1 MNNTN
6 YKKQYNLALT
16 TLGCD
21 KNRVDSEMLL
31 HQFAQHGFNLVDD
44 HANADVIVVNT
55 CAFLE
60 SARKEAIET
69 IIELSNYKQT
79 GLLKTLV
86 VAGCLSQQFGEEIF
100 PLLDEADVVVGINE
114 YKNIAQIVLDA
125 LEKQSRVLKVSPCT
139 KEIFFDDRILTTPKH
154 YAYLKIADGCNNFCS
169 YCLIPYIRGRNRS
182 TPIEQLVAQAEKLVA
197 QGVSELILV
206 AQDTTKYGIDLYGK
220 PQLVR
225 LIQEL
230 SNLDV
235 KRIRL
240 LYCYPELVD
249 DQLLHEIENN
259 PKVCKYVDIPLQHIC
274 DKILS
279 AMNRKTN
286 KEKII
291 SLFDKI
297 ANLKEK
303 VAVRTTFI
311 CGFPN
316 ETDETFEEII
326 EFLKKYKLENVG
338 AFAYSKEKGTLA
350 YKMKGHLIKRD
361 KEKYVKRLYKVQN
374 EIVQQNNTQY
384 VGKTLECVI
393 DEQIDDVTYLGRS
406 QYQAPEID
414 SVVYVTS
421 NNPLEVGKYYDVKI
435 CSIYDDYDL
444 IGEIV

>member
-1 MNNTN
+1 MNNLKNKFT
-6 YKKQYNLALT
+6 LALT

-31 HQFAQHGFNLVDD
+31 HQFQKHGFVLVDD
-44 HANADVIVVNT
+44 HSKADVIVVNT

-69 IIELSNYKQT
+69 ILELSQFRQT
-79 GLLKTLV
+79 GSLKTLV
-86 VAGCLSQQFGEEIF
+86 VAGCLSQQFGEEVF
-100 PLLDEADVVVGINE
+100 PLMTEADVVVGINE

-125 LEKQSRVLKVSPCT
+125 LKTQSRVLKVSPCT

-182 TPIEQLVAQAEKLVA
+182 TPIEQLVGQATKLLA

-206 AQDTTKYGIDLYGK
+206 AQDTTKYGVDLYGK
-220 PQLVR
+220 PKLVE
-225 LIQEL
+225 LLQEL
-230 SNLDV
+230 SKLDL

-249 DQLLHEIENN
+249 DKLLHEIENN
-259 PKVCKYVDIPLQHIC
+259 PKICKYVDIPLQHIC
-274 DKILS
+274 DKILKS
-279 AMNRKTN
+279 MNRKTN
-286 KEKII
+286 KQSII

-297 ANLKEK
+297 ASLSEK

-311 CGFPN
+311 CGFPG
-316 ETDETFEEII
+316 ETEKTFEEVVD
-326 EFLKKYKLENVG
+326 FLKKYKLENVG
-338 AFAYSKEKGTLA
+338 AFAYSKEEGTLA
-350 YKMKGHLIKRD
+350 YKMKGHLLKRD
-361 KEKYVKRLYKVQN
+361 KEKFVKRLYKVQN
-374 EIVQQNNTQY
+374 QIVKENNLNY
-384 VGKTLECVI
+384 VGKIFECVI
-393 DEQIDDVTYLGRS
+393 DEQIDQNTYVARS

-421 NNPLEVGKYYDVKI
+421 LEKLDIGGYYNVKI

-444 IGEIV
+444 VGEIA